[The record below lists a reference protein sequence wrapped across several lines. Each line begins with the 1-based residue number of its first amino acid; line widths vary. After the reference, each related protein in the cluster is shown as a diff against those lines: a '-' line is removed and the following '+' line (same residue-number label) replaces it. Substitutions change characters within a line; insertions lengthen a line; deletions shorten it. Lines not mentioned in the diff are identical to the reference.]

1 MSERVK
7 RQEQFRTEPGAGT
20 STETLQQL
28 TTSLLGT
35 RTKYIFINRKTWGVC
50 VHVYHS
56 MKRGTLSSMSRFHS
70 SMMSRFDI
78 MNI

>member
-20 STETLQQL
+20 STETLQQW
-28 TTSLLGT
+28 TPSLLGT

-50 VHVYHS
+50 VHVYII
-56 MKRGTLSSMSRFHS
+56 R
-70 SMMSRFDI
+70 
-78 MNI
+78 